1 MAGPFAAFLRRT
13 PVAHI
18 YWSLGA
24 AAPAPRFALAASNPR
39 KNQSSCPAEDVGT
52 PLPGAAKGAWD
63 LALAHP
69 PLTLGAA
76 SAARPAPDSD
86 ARPSWPTSTV
96 RLSTVLAAILRQR
109 LPRALARLLLRR
121 WRARARAAA
130 KAAGREGPA
139 IAAADALPW
148 RRVLAALRC
157 ALQAAGLRGSHTDLN
172 GAHHYGAHSGVAPA
186 RASPW
191 QLLDA
196 GAAACG
202 DCACMRHR
210 PAPLRRLAPC
220 MHPKPHGPARSP
232 PGLRLHAHT
241 PRCRFWHRLAATRAA
256 ERAGRRA
263 PAFGPD
269 RDPSWEAWQR
279 RRQARRALGDGA
291 LQRRQARPAPSHKAS
306 DRVRHE
312 PLLLAATQQ
321 QSTGGAIHEGLHAA
335 TA

>member
-130 KAAGREGPA
+130 KAAGREGPPM
-139 IAAADALPW
+139 AAADALPW

-157 ALQAAGLRGSHTDLN
+157 ASRQQGSEGHT
-172 GAHHYGAHSGVAPA
+172 
-186 RASPW
+186 
-191 QLLDA
+191 Q
-196 GAAACG
+196 
-202 DCACMRHR
+202 
-210 PAPLRRLAPC
+210 
-220 MHPKPHGPARSP
+220 
-232 PGLRLHAHT
+232 
-241 PRCRFWHRLAATRAA
+241 
-256 ERAGRRA
+256 
-263 PAFGPD
+263 
-269 RDPSWEAWQR
+269 
-279 RRQARRALGDGA
+279 
-291 LQRRQARPAPSHKAS
+291 
-306 DRVRHE
+306 
-312 PLLLAATQQ
+312 
-321 QSTGGAIHEGLHAA
+321 I
-335 TA
+335 